1 MRSPYDISYKQD
13 MKTRFLNRYFEPSI
27 EDTLRERQAV
37 PLKTVKSSYYILA
50 VDIIGYLAA
59 YLMIRSYM
67 GNSIKRMLWFVVLP
81 IFFDCLA
88 LLLFHIW
95 FKGSQNREESYYR
108 STTYIVGGV
117 LIYSFMYCDCVL
129 VYHDIS
135 EILIF
140 LLIPAV
146 IACFYVDMRW
156 YVFQVV
162 MEAVFFCAFVLL
174 RKAELPIHLTQIPP
188 MLRILFF
195 MLGIFHF
202 SNALIGQDRMK
213 IRMLRESREL
223 SAREELQRTLTEKLN
238 RECSAHINTIK
249 GAALDIMEE
258 ENNTDIQKYAGYILD
273 ADDLLM
279 KTITDA
285 DLKRSGGDLL

>member
-1 MRSPYDISYKQD
+1 
-13 MKTRFLNRYFEPSI
+13 MKTEFLNRYFDPSI

-37 PLKTVKSSYYILA
+37 PLKIVKSRYYILA
-50 VDIIGYLAA
+50 VDIIGYLTA

-81 IFFDCLA
+81 IFFDCLG

-95 FKGSQNREESYYR
+95 FKGSQNRDESYYR
-108 STTYIVGGV
+108 STTYIIGGV

-129 VYHDIS
+129 IYHDIS

-140 LLIPAV
+140 LLLPAV

-156 YVFQVV
+156 FIFQTVAQ
-162 MEAVFFCAFVLL
+162 AVFFCAFLLL
-174 RKAELPIHLTQIPP
+174 RRASLPVHLTQVHP

-195 MLGIFHF
+195 ALGIFHF

-213 IRMLRESREL
+213 IRMMRESREL
-223 SAREELQRTLTEKLN
+223 SAREELQRTLTDKLT

-249 GAALDIMEE
+249 GATLDILDEE
-258 ENNTDIQKYAGYILD
+258 ENADIQKYAGYILD
-273 ADDLLM
+273 ADELLM

-285 DLKRSGGDLL
+285 DLKGLRGDQT